1 MGSPLCVGLLVFP
14 DLTQLDL
21 TGPYEI
27 LSRAPGTRVVLVGTR
42 PGPIRSEWGLTLST
56 DCTLEEAPPLDV
68 LCVPGG
74 VGVNALLADDTVLD
88 QVAMR
93 GERAA
98 WVTSVCTGALVLG
111 AAGLLRGYRATTHW
125 LSLDL
130 LGALGATPVEARVV
144 RDRNRITGGGVTA
157 GIDFALTAVAEL
169 HGREAAERIALM
181 LEYAPAPPFTGGSP
195 RSADRAVV
203 DAVRTE
209 RTRVQQE
216 RRTLVRDAA
225 QRRRL

>member
-1 MGSPLCVGLLVFP
+1 MGSPLTVGLLVFP

-21 TGPYEI
+21 TGPYEV
-27 LSRAPGTRVVLVGTR
+27 LSRAPETRVVLVGSR
-42 PGPIRSEWGLTLST
+42 PGPIRSEWGLTIST
-56 DCTLEEAPPLDV
+56 DCTFEEAPPLDV
-68 LCVPGG
+68 LCIPGG
-74 VGVNALLADDTVLD
+74 TGVNALLADDPVLD
-88 QVAMR
+88 FVATR
-93 GERAA
+93 GGRAA

-130 LGALGATPVEARVV
+130 LGELGATPVEARVV

-157 GIDFALTAVAEL
+157 GIDFAFTAVAEL
-169 HGREAAERIALM
+169 HGRDAAERIALM
-181 LEYAPAPPFTGGSP
+181 LEYDPAPPFTGGSP

>member
-1 MGSPLCVGLLVFP
+1 
-14 DLTQLDL
+14 
-21 TGPYEI
+21 
-27 LSRAPGTRVVLVGTR
+27 
-42 PGPIRSEWGLTLST
+42 
-56 DCTLEEAPPLDV
+56 
-68 LCVPGG
+68 
-74 VGVNALLADDTVLD
+74 
-88 QVAMR
+88 
-93 GERAA
+93 
-98 WVTSVCTGALVLG
+98 
-111 AAGLLRGYRATTHW
+111 
-125 LSLDL
+125 
-130 LGALGATPVEARVV
+130 VV

-181 LEYAPAPPFTGGSP
+181 LEYDPAPPFTGGSP